1 MISSELIQPSHRQR
15 QALIYIRQSTPGQ
28 VQNHSESLRLQYAL
42 RERALGYGW
51 PADAIEVIDT
61 DLGLTGRS
69 AEGRPGFLKMV
80 QQVSLG
86 QVGIIF
92 AFDVTRFARNCSD
105 WYQLLDLCGYR
116 SCLVGDQESIY
127 DPTTI
132 NGRLI
137 LGLKGLISEL
147 ELHTIRARLNA
158 GLLNKAQR
166 GELALRLP
174 AGLVRDELE
183 RVVKHPN
190 REVQDRLQLIF
201 STFLRLRSIRRV
213 VQYFHDNDLLIPRC
227 DVWGDIV
234 WRPTSVSAV
243 GSTLSNPAYAG
254 CFVYGRTHKRMPP
267 TLGQREGK
275 QRLPIEQW
283 KIRVPDR
290 YPAYISWDTFVT
302 IQNMIRDNYS
312 AYQERRT
319 RGVVRDGKALLHGI
333 VYCAICGRQ
342 MMVHYGSGTHYF
354 CNSIR
359 DQYQAPACQ
368 RMSTESIDRAAVAT
382 FWQVLQPAQLDLW
395 EQAQA
400 NITAEQT
407 ERRRNQEQQLER
419 LRYQARL
426 AQRQYERTDPD
437 NRLVA
442 AELEK
447 RWEEALRELKRA
459 EATGVAHTDPL
470 GKTLVV
476 TDEIRVLWKKA
487 SDQLPDLWQQ
497 GRLSHA
503 QQKALLRC
511 LIDKVVLERTPA
523 ATCQVRIVWKGGES
537 TQEEVPVTVSG
548 RNQLPF
554 AEKMEKAIV
563 RFARQGKTDDWIARE
578 MNQLGYRSA
587 LREFVPLSL
596 IRTIRRQ
603 HEIPMP
609 QRRLP
614 RAISGCYSPRQIARR
629 LKVPVSWIEVRILDG
644 TIRVELDE
652 TWKLFLF
659 PANRETL
666 KKFRQLRDGKVHQ
679 LWFQGGVSR

>member
-1 MISSELIQPSHRQR
+1 MNSSEIIQPSHRQH

-28 VQNHSESLRLQYAL
+28 VKNHAESLRLQYAL

-86 QVGIIF
+86 HVGAIF

-127 DPTTI
+127 DPATI

-137 LGLKGLISEL
+137 LGLKGLIAEL

-166 GELALRLP
+166 GDLALHLP
-174 AGLVRDELE
+174 AGLVRDELG
-183 RVVKHPN
+183 RVVKHPD

-201 STFLRLRSIRRV
+201 SAFLRRRSVRRV
-213 VQYFHDNDLLIPRC
+213 VQYFHDNDLLIPRG
-227 DVWGDIV
+227 DHWGDIV
-234 WRPTSVSAV
+234 WRPASVSAI
-243 GSTLSNPAYAG
+243 GSTLNNPAYAG
-254 CFVYGRTHKRMPP
+254 CFVYGRTRSHMSSAP
-267 TLGQREGK
+267 GQRKGI

-302 IQNMIRDNYS
+302 IQTMIRDNYS
-312 AYQERRT
+312 TYQERRT

-354 CNSIR
+354 CHSIR
-359 DQYQAPACQ
+359 DQYQGSACQ
-368 RMSTESIDRAAVAT
+368 RMSTESIDRAAVTA

-395 EQAQA
+395 EKAQA
-400 NITAEQT
+400 NVTAEQT
-407 ERRRNQEQQLER
+407 ERRHNQEQQLQR
-419 LRYQARL
+419 LRYQAKL

-442 AELEK
+442 GELEK

-459 EATGVAHTDPL
+459 EESDAARTGPVSEA
-470 GKTLVV
+470 LVI
-476 TDEIRVLWKKA
+476 TDEIRAQWKKA
-487 SDQLPDLWQQ
+487 GDQLPDLWQQ

-548 RNQLPF
+548 RKQLPF
-554 AEKMEKAIV
+554 AQKMEKAIV
-563 RFARQGKTDDWIARE
+563 RFAKQGKTDDWIVLE
-578 MNQLGYRSA
+578 MNRLGYRSA

-603 HEIPMP
+603 HHIPMP

-614 RAISGCYSPRQIARR
+614 KAISGYYTPRQIARR
-629 LKVPVSWIEVRILDG
+629 LKAPVSWIEVRILNG
-644 TIRVELDE
+644 TIQVELDE
-652 TWKLFLF
+652 TWQLFLF
-659 PANRETL
+659 PATQETL
-666 KKFRQLRDGKVHQ
+666 KKFRQLRNGKVTQ
-679 LWFQGGVSR
+679 LWFKGGVSR